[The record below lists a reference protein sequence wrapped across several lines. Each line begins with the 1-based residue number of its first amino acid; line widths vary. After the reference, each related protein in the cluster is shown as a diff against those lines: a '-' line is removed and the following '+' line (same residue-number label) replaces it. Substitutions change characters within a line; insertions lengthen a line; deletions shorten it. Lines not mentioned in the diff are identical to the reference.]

1 MQINYE
7 AYKALKLNR
16 PSERVL
22 EVVMDNPGRLNSLD
36 ADGHREIAEIWRDA
50 DADPEISAVLLRGA
64 GGNFSAG
71 GDIELIH
78 DMIADWDTRIR
89 VWREARDIVYNVIN
103 CSKPVVS
110 AIEGP
115 AVGAGLS
122 AAMVSD
128 IIVASRTANIID
140 GHTKLGVAADDIR
153 SESTHLNSSHVFS
166 SRMPSS
172 A

>member
-71 GDIELIH
+71 QDLKEYFRANEGKP
-78 DMIADWDTRIR
+78 AQAKK
-89 VWREARDIVYNVIN
+89 ARL
-103 CSKPVVS
+103 VS
-110 AIEGP
+110 NGW
-115 AVGAGLS
+115 
-122 AAMVSD
+122 
-128 IIVASRTANIID
+128 
-140 GHTKLGVAADDIR
+140 H
-153 SESTHLNSSHVFS
+153 
-166 SRMPSS
+166 
-172 A
+172 